1 MNKKSLAPFRLYI
14 VPLFVVLVIVLL
26 VPLVLLPQLEVIRDK
41 NLEVQK
47 SQERLDLLNTKLEVL
62 SLIDEEDESQK
73 LNEIEEVV
81 PSKKELARLVVG
93 VRSLASKAG
102 LSVVAMEFSPGNVAS
117 GSATTSSSKRIK
129 AEKANAK
136 KEDKDKTTFML
147 SVKTKKVSDL
157 QKFFTN
163 IQKAKRLLGV
173 NTVEI
178 SRDEEENLY
187 TYELEIIAPFRG
199 IQSKGD
205 IVATPLPPLT
215 QIHNE
220 VFDFVADF
228 INFTNVTIQKVKT
241 GVKDPFK

>member
-14 VPLFVVLVIVLL
+14 VPLLVVLVIVLL
-26 VPLVLLPQLEVIRDK
+26 VPLVLLPQLQTIRDK

-47 SQERLDLLNTKLEVL
+47 SQKRLDLLKTKLEAL
-62 SLIDEEDESQK
+62 SLIDEEDENLK
-73 LNEIEEVV
+73 LSEIEEVV
-81 PSKKELARLVVG
+81 PSRKELARLVVG

-102 LSVVAMEFSPGNVAS
+102 LSVAAIEFSPGRVAS
-117 GSATTSSSKRIK
+117 ASATTPSSKRVK
-129 AEKANAK
+129 AAKAKSK
-136 KEDKDKTTFML
+136 KEDKEKTTFML

-157 QKFFTN
+157 QKFFTS

-178 SRDEEENLY
+178 NRDEEDVY
-187 TYELEIIAPFRG
+187 TYELEIIAPFRE

-205 IVATPLPPLT
+205 IIATPLPLLT
-215 QIHNE
+215 QIHDE
-220 VFDFVADF
+220 VFNFVADF

>member
-26 VPLVLLPQLEVIRDK
+26 VPLVLLPQLQTIRDK

-47 SQERLDLLNTKLEVL
+47 SQERLDLLKTKLEAL
-62 SLIDEEDESQK
+62 SLIDEEDENLK
-73 LNEIEEVV
+73 LSVIEEVV
-81 PSKKELARLVVG
+81 PSRKELARLVVG

-102 LSVVAMEFSPGNVAS
+102 LSVAAMEFNPGIVAS
-117 GSATTSSSKRIK
+117 ESATTASSKRVK
-129 AEKANAK
+129 AAKAKSK
-136 KEDKDKTTFML
+136 KEDKEKTTFML

-178 SRDEEENLY
+178 NRDEEDVY
-187 TYELEIIAPFRG
+187 TFDLEIIAPFRE
-199 IQSKGD
+199 IKSKGD
-205 IVATPLPPLT
+205 IIATPLPLLT
-215 QIHNE
+215 QIHDE